1 MSERMEMTK
10 EQKQLLSQTHAQS
23 LKLLGMCNTELYSFL
38 NNEYLENPLFEHT
51 GGSGEPGVTEEFES
65 WYPGDQEFND
75 GYGDSDKV
83 DPTVKKASMAEDADR
98 LRTCLKDQLNVNHYT
113 KAEWELIDFLI
124 LNLEDSGFYPIS
136 ADETARISGASAE
149 TVRRCLDDLRELEPV
164 GIFAENMSECLL
176 KQVEALG
183 VEDEA
188 LTSIIRSYLNDALH
202 GRLSKITR
210 GLGISSVTARKYI
223 AFIRTLNPM
232 PLSGFYSGKTSYVI
246 PDVLFEEKDD
256 QWDISLNDGWL
267 GEYHLNEFYLQMLSE
282 STDEELLAYFQ
293 NKLKRAQE
301 ILEAI
306 DERKKTILQV
316 SKAVLEW
323 QKGYFEEDQK
333 PVSMTLA
340 QAAQKLNLKESTVR
354 NAVSGK
360 YIQHPKGTVLMEK
373 LFV

>member
-23 LKLLGMCNTELYSFL
+23 LKLLGMCNTELHSFL

-65 WYPGDQEFND
+65 WYSGFRDFND
-75 GYGDSDKV
+75 GYGDSDRV
-83 DPTVKKASMAEDADR
+83 DPSIKKASMAEDADR
-98 LRTCLKDQLNVNHYT
+98 LRTYLKDQLNVNRYT
-113 KAEWELIDFLI
+113 KDEWELIDFLI

-136 ADETARISGASAE
+136 PEETAQISGTPVE
-149 TVRRCLDDLRELEPV
+149 TVKKCLDDLRELEPV

-176 KQVEALG
+176 KQVEALN
-183 VEDEA
+183 VEEEA
-188 LTSIIRSYLNDALH
+188 LISMIHSYLDDALH

-232 PLSGFYSGKTSYVI
+232 PLSGFYSGKMSYVI
-246 PDVLFEEKDD
+246 PDVLFEEKGG
-256 QWDISLNDGWL
+256 QWDITLNDSWL
-267 GEYHLNEFYLQMLSE
+267 GEYHLNEFYLKMLSE
-282 STDEELLAYFQ
+282 SEDEELLAYFQ
-293 NKLKRAQE
+293 NKLQRARE
-301 ILEAI
+301 ILHAV
-306 DERKKTILQV
+306 DARKKTILQV
-316 SKAVLEW
+316 SEAVLEW
-323 QKGYFEEDQK
+323 QKGYFEEDQR
-333 PVSMTLA
+333 PVPMTLA
-340 QAAQKLNLKESTVR
+340 QAAQRLGLKESTVR

-360 YIQHPKGTVLMEK
+360 YIKHPKGTVLMEK